1 MPTNWQDDLRR
12 IQQQVDQFWLREYP
26 QLYASARLAYWE
38 KQLDQA
44 LRAAQ
49 SAEGNPYAAIT
60 VEWYAAVRELEPDI
74 DLLLQQLFAGLWQG
88 RWDQN
93 AFFPNLNLGN

>member
-1 MPTNWQDDLRR
+1 MPTNWQDDIRR
-12 IQQQVDQFWLREYP
+12 IQQQVDQFWLTEYP
-26 QLYASARLAYWE
+26 QLDASARLAYWE

-60 VEWYAAVRELEPDI
+60 VEWHAVVQELEPDI
-74 DLLLQQLFAGLWQG
+74 DLLLQQLFAGPWQD
-88 RWDQN
+88 RWDKD
-93 AFFPNLNLGN
+93 AFFSKFSFGE